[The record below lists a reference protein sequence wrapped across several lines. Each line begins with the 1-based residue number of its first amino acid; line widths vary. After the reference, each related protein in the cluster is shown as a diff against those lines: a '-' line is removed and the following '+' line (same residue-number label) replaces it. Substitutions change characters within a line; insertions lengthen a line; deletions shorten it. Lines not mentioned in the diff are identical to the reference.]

1 MAPKAATRSTPR
13 PERARPHRA
22 ARQSGD
28 RGRRHR
34 VLRAVAVTLPVP
46 GLFVAAVLVFLFV
59 GPVHDWMLGAL
70 GYGLIPVFLW
80 LLSFAVVVRY
90 RRAWVLR
97 LWRVWVGTGMAAAVS
112 LGILSMFNA
121 SGGVINDA
129 SLGGYWGQYL
139 GGSQA
144 ILGTL
149 KVLVMVA
156 LTPLML

>member
-1 MAPKAATRSTPR
+1 M
-13 PERARPHRA
+13 
-22 ARQSGD
+22 
-28 RGRRHR
+28 
-34 VLRAVAVTLPVP
+34 
-46 GLFVAAVLVFLFV
+46 AAVLVFLFV

-121 SGGVINDA
+121 SGGVMNDA
-129 SLGGYWGQYL
+129 SLE
-139 GGSQA
+139 A
-144 ILGTL
+144 IGASTWE
-149 KVLVMVA
+149 A
-156 LTPLML
+156 PRPSWAP